1 MHNAHIVGNVYSG
14 AKVHFLDFVQLLT
27 YKNTPFSPN
36 THLFLQKYT
45 FFSQVKTQNR
55 KNATASKTPS
65 PIIFQNF
72 PKIPNHTPRQR
83 RIKVT
88 KGTVLLKVT
97 KGTVL
102 LVYSPPHL
110 GTFPSPFTRFPAKSL
125 LIWRFLTKFAMEL
138 RIS

>member
-14 AKVHFLDFVQLLT
+14 AKVHFLGFVQLLT

-45 FFSQVKTQNR
+45 FFSQVKPQKR
-55 KNATASKTPS
+55 KTATASKTPS

-72 PKIPNHTPRQR
+72 PKIPHHPREK

-88 KGTVLLKVT
+88 KGTVLLVT
-97 KGTVL
+97 TC
-102 LVYSPPHL
+102 
-110 GTFPSPFTRFPAKSL
+110 
-125 LIWRFLTKFAMEL
+125 
-138 RIS
+138 